1 MVRAVG
7 LVWGRPIRGACG
19 GGSRHGVRVRVRV
32 RAHLDVVGH
41 HALDLVHLVRVRVRV
56 RVRARVKG

>member
-7 LVWGRPIRGACG
+7 LVWGPGACG
-19 GGSRHGVRVRVRV
+19 GSTHRVRVRVRVRV